1 MPDKGGAWGMIGIIK
16 QVTMYAVPFII
27 IFILIYGYLKDVKL
41 YEVFVEGAKEGLG
54 ISLKILP
61 YLVTMLFAIA
71 ILRESGMLEMITR
84 ASTPL
89 LKALGIPPE
98 VLPLALMKPMSGSGS
113 LGITAEILK
122 QYGPDSLIGRI
133 ASTMM
138 GSTETIFY
146 TMAVYYG
153 AIGIKKMRHTL
164 PCALLA
170 HFTGVIASCILCRI
184 VFGN

>member
-1 MPDKGGAWGMIGIIK
+1 MINIINQLTK
-16 QVTMYAVPFII
+16 YSVPFII
-27 IFILIYGYLKDVKL
+27 VFILVYGYLKDIKM
-41 YEVFVEGAKEGLG
+41 YEVFVEGAREGFQ
-54 ISLKILP
+54 ISIKILP
-61 YLVTMLFAIA
+61 FLVTMLFAIA
-71 ILRESGMLEMITR
+71 LFRESGILDIITS
-84 ASTPL
+84 AVKPVLTF
-89 LKALGIPPE
+89 LGIPPE

-113 LGITAEILK
+113 LGITAELIQK
-122 QYGPDSLIGRI
+122 YGPDSLVGRI

-153 AIGIKKMRHTL
+153 AVGIKKMRHTL

-170 HFTGVIASCILCRI
+170 HAAGVIASCIICSV

>member
-1 MPDKGGAWGMIGIIK
+1 MIDVIK
-16 QVTMYAVPFII
+16 QLAVYTMPVII
-27 IFILIYGYLKDVKL
+27 MFILIFGYLKDVKL
-41 YEVFVEGAKEGLG
+41 YEAFVEGAKEGLEVC
-54 ISLKILP
+54 IKILP

-71 ILRESGMLEMITR
+71 ILRESGALIIITE
-84 ASTPL
+84 AVSPV

-98 VLPLALMKPMSGSGS
+98 VLPLALMKPLSGSGS
-113 LGITAEILK
+113 LGITAEIIK

-133 ASTMM
+133 AATMM

-164 PCALLA
+164 PCALIAHLA
-170 HFTGVIASCILCRI
+170 GVIASCVICRI
-184 VFGN
+184 VFGV

>member
-1 MPDKGGAWGMIGIIK
+1 MPLIIIGIL
-16 QVTMYAVPFII
+16 V
-27 IFILIYGYLKDVKL
+27 YGYLKDVKL

-54 ISLKILP
+54 VSIKILP

-71 ILRESGMLEMITR
+71 VFRESGALVIITDVL
-84 ASTPL
+84 TPIL
-89 LKALGIPPE
+89 NPLGIPPE
-98 VLPLALMKPMSGSGS
+98 VLSLAFMKPISGSGA
-113 LGITAEILK
+113 LGITAELLK
-122 QYGPDSLIGRI
+122 NYGPDSLIGRI

-153 AIGIKKMRHTL
+153 AVGIKKMRHTL

-170 HFTGVIASCILCRI
+170 HAAGVVASCIICRLF
-184 VFGN
+184 FGS